1 MSDRALRTRSRS
13 RGRSVRSS
21 PEMPDKY
28 ASWYAEE
35 SYDDGY
41 RAGFHQGCFTDD
53 ETRGYLDGLNSRRM
67 NKAQGDESHDD
78 STDDE
83 RDSTDD
89 EGDDDDREARKG
101 EIMDKIWD
109 LAEDGSELQKL
120 VIEYDNEDPDNDYH
134 YEHYHNEEKT
144 DNEET
149 DEDTAQKKKIK
160 QELECC
166 PMSLL
171 VVKHQVM
178 SLP

>member
-13 RGRSVRSS
+13 GGRSVRSS

-120 VIEYDNEDPDNDYH
+120 VIEYDNEDPDNDYT
-134 YEHYHNEEKT
+134 YEHYHDDEETDNDET

-149 DEDTAQKKKIK
+149 DEDTAQKDKN
-160 QELECC
+160 
-166 PMSLL
+166 
-171 VVKHQVM
+171 
-178 SLP
+178 

>member
-1 MSDRALRTRSRS
+1 M
-13 RGRSVRSS
+13 RSS

-109 LAEDGSELQKL
+109 LAEEGSELQKL
-120 VIEYDNEDPDNDYH
+120 VLEYDNEDTENDYH
-134 YEHYHNEEKT
+134 YNYDDDETDNEET

-149 DEDTAQKKKIK
+149 DEDTTQNDKN
-160 QELECC
+160 
-166 PMSLL
+166 
-171 VVKHQVM
+171 
-178 SLP
+178 